1 MTEKEKMIG
10 GAIYYANCEEL
21 LKERERAKN
30 LCYEYNNLKQKTKYL
45 RLRIH
50 GKQEKKIISSFQ

>member
-1 MTEKEKMIG
+1 MTEKEKMIS

-30 LCYEYNNLKQKTKYL
+30 LCYEYNNLKPSQENERKEIIKKILGKTK
-45 RLRIH
+45 
-50 GKQEKKIISSFQ
+50 EN